1 MAHAN
6 STDTLLYQTAAN
18 LSGLTLTNTPAQVH
32 AVLARALMSYGGS
45 GTSVQYSVWTYNA
58 KAGSFQNAAT
68 VALSGEQSA
77 FDLVD
82 HSALA
87 GRIIT
92 ADAAWAAGETPV
104 GRHHVAALQRLHTH
118 LQHDHGVPH
127 ALHPS

>member
-6 STDTLLYQTAAN
+6 STDTLLYQTATN

-68 VALSGEQSA
+68 VALNGEQSE

-82 HSALA
+82 HRALA

-92 ADAAWAAGETPV
+92 ADAA
-104 GRHHVAALQRLHTH
+104 
-118 LQHDHGVPH
+118 
-127 ALHPS
+127 